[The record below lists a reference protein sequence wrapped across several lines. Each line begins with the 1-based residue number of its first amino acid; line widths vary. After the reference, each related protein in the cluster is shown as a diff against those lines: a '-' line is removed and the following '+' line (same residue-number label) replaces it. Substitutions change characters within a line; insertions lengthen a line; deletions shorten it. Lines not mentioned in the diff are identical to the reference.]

1 MTKGGRAVTT
11 RKRCAMTE
19 EFVLETRNLTKSYK
33 KSTVL
38 ENADVRLKRGEIYGF
53 IGENGAGKTTFMR
66 IVAGLSYPTSGDIYL
81 FGQTGD
87 RELRSQR
94 RRLGCMI
101 ESPALYGGM
110 SARENLE
117 VQRIQRGIEN
127 ANCIE
132 ETLELVGL
140 ANTGSKRA
148 RDFSLGMRQ
157 RLGIAMA
164 LLGEAELLILDEPVN
179 GLDPSGVAEVRGLM
193 RRLNRER
200 GVTLLVSS
208 HILSEL
214 YQTATRYILLH
225 KGRILE
231 ELTSEELDARC
242 KKCVAIVSEQP
253 TETIRVLK
261 STFGVVDARIEPDGT
276 VLLYDHLDILGD
288 ISRALSAGGVVV
300 TEMTPKGETL
310 EDYFLR
316 SIGGK

>member
-1 MTKGGRAVTT
+1 MTKGDRAVTM

-19 EFVLETRNLTKSYK
+19 EFVLKTRNLTKSYK

-38 ENADVRLKRGEIYGF
+38 ENVDVCLKRGEIYGF

-66 IVAGLSYPTSGDIYL
+66 IVAGLSYPTAGDVYL

-110 SARENLE
+110 TARENLE

-179 GLDPSGVAEVRGLM
+179 GLDPSGVAEIRGLM

-253 TETIRVLK
+253 METIRVLR
-261 STFGVVDARIEPDGT
+261 SAFGVVDARIEPDGT

-288 ISRALSAGGVVV
+288 ISRALSAGGIVV